1 MNQHSKNMTPESID
15 VVDVGNHY
23 LETFDGNIQ
32 DEGEIGKRMIV
43 YQPDRQNDKIAT
55 SSERGTETDWLREGK
70 MKITGSER

>member
-1 MNQHSKNMTPESID
+1 
-15 VVDVGNHY
+15 
-23 LETFDGNIQ
+23 
-32 DEGEIGKRMIV
+32 MIV